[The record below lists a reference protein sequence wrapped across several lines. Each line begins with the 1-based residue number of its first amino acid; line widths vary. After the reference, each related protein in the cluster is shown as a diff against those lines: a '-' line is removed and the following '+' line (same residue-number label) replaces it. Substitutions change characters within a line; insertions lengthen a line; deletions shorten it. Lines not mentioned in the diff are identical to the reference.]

1 MKHLFVLLFI
11 LFMLSS
17 CITVHRHA
25 QEDPFPLHTA
35 AVHYPTRIE
44 ALISDGADIDTL
56 DNYGNT
62 ALQQAVR
69 FQNEESVSKLLAS
82 GANPNA
88 GNEKDAPLSVAARTG
103 NIEIVKLLV
112 KHGANPN
119 GKSLGKTA
127 LHNATIFGRTE
138 IVSILLSCDDIDLNA
153 REDGTG
159 YTALHLAVQHERPD
173 IISILLKQGIRSD
186 IKDHV
191 GNTALD
197 LASHFT
203 DKSMTVLLQE
213 AEKAG

>member
-1 MKHLFVLLFI
+1 MKHQIVLLLM
-11 LFMLSS
+11 LFTLSS
-17 CITVHRHA
+17 CVTVYRPA
-25 QEDPFPLHTA
+25 QDDPFPLHTA
-35 AVHYPTRIE
+35 AVHYPTKIE
-44 ALISDGADIDTL
+44 ALISDGVDIDAL
-56 DNYGNT
+56 DNFGRT

-69 FQNEESVSKLLAS
+69 FQNEESVSQLLAA

-88 GNEKDAPLSVAARTG
+88 GTEKDAPLSIAARTG
-103 NIEIVKLLV
+103 NIEIVRLLV
-112 KHGANPN
+112 KYRANPN
-119 GKSLGKTA
+119 GKSIGKTA

-138 IVSILLSCDDIDLNA
+138 IVRILVSCEDIDINA
-153 REDGTG
+153 QEDGTG

-186 IKDHV
+186 IKDCV

-203 DKSMTVLLQE
+203 DKSMTVLLQD